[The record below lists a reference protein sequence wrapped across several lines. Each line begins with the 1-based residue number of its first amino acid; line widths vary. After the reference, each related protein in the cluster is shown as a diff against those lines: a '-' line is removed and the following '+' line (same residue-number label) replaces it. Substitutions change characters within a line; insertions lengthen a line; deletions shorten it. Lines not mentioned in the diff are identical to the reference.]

1 MLRRRRREKA
11 LTRAV
16 EEVQNGSIRSD
27 SVRSEVKSREGFVV
41 DEKEMYDDE
50 EIWGM
55 EEGRKGLSLPRRMW

>member
-1 MLRRRRREKA
+1 M
-11 LTRAV
+11 
-16 EEVQNGSIRSD
+16 
-27 SVRSEVKSREGFVV
+27 RSEVKSREGFVV